1 MRTDEGPFASRTFL
15 AVLGFVLLSLLV
27 RVVSLGGRVMH
38 WDEGRVGY
46 WILRYHET
54 GVHSYRPIVHGPFL
68 PIVNDYLFVLLPAS
82 DFAARLPVALVGG
95 FLPLAAWLFRD
106 FLDDD
111 EVVAFAALLALNPL
125 LVYYSRFM
133 RNDVL
138 VAAFSL
144 VALGFLLRLLVT
156 RRLAYLLG
164 AGAMF
169 GLAFTTKGN
178 ALLYVLCFLGAGVL
192 VLDHRLVRET
202 REGTRLGDVLVERW
216 PKGVARWITS
226 QGPTRERA
234 LARTGGYL
242 VGSVALFFLV
252 VVFFYAPRPDL
263 WSALSNPAALPGVVE
278 AGTVDPA
285 EQFYGTWV
293 DGAHQDHDYLP
304 YLYDYLETLAYGAP
318 VVVAF
323 GALGAVVDRYS
334 AANPGFRPLVAFAT
348 YWGLASVV
356 GYPLATDIQAPW
368 AAVHA
373 VVPFAVPAA
382 VGVVFVVR
390 TGHDAFTQ
398 DDLVSTGL
406 AALLVLAA
414 VGGAVGANVAY
425 WNSTEEADKE
435 VLQWAQPGNDL
446 RESLADVRTVSAA
459 NDGTDV
465 LFYGT
470 TTPGGDSVELYVSD
484 ESSADTPPPGGP
496 AWHSR
501 LPLPWYLE
509 LYDAE
514 VTSTDPETPVE
525 EALANPPPVVVAHDW
540 DRQKLEPYLEGY
552 TAREH
557 AFKLWGEHIVV
568 FVDEEAL
575 RAAQD
580 DPDVRA

>member
-1 MRTDEGPFASRTFL
+1 MRFDEGPFESRTL
-15 AVLGFVLLSLLV
+15 AAIVAITLVSLLV

-68 PIVNDYLFVLLPAS
+68 PIVNDYLFAVVPAS
-82 DFAARLPVALVGG
+82 DFAARLPVAVVGG
-95 FLPLAAWLFRD
+95 LLPLAAWLFRD
-106 FLDDD
+106 YLRDD
-111 EVVAFAALLALNPL
+111 ELVAFAALLALNPL

-144 VALGFLLRLLVT
+144 VALGCCLRLLVS
-156 RRLAYLLG
+156 RRLDYLLG
-164 AGAMF
+164 AGVAF
-169 GLAFTTKGN
+169 GLAVTTKGN
-178 ALLYVLCFLGAGVL
+178 ALLYALCFLGAGAL
-192 VLDHRLVRET
+192 LLDHRLVRET
-202 REGTRLGDVLVERW
+202 REGTRLGDVLAETWPTAVYRW
-216 PKGVARWITS
+216 LLS
-226 QGPTRERA
+226 QGPTIERA
-234 LARTGGYL
+234 LVRTGGYL

-263 WSALSNPAALPGVVE
+263 WNALGNPTALPGVVD
-278 AGTVDPA
+278 AATVGPA
-285 EQFYGTWV
+285 ERFYGTWV
-293 DGAHQDHDYLP
+293 DGTHQDHDYLP

-323 GALGAVVDRYS
+323 GIVGAVIDRYS
-334 AANPGFRPLVAFAT
+334 PTNPGFRPLVAFAV

-356 GYPLATDIQAPW
+356 GYPMATDIQAPW
-368 AAVHA
+368 AAAHA
-373 VVPFAVPAA
+373 VVPFAIPAA
-382 VGVVFVVR
+382 VGVAYVVR
-390 TGHDAFTQ
+390 AGRDALAA
-398 DDLVSTGL
+398 DDAVSTGL
-406 AALLVLAA
+406 AAVVLLAA
-414 VGGAVGANVAY
+414 LGGAVGANVAY

-446 RESLADVRTVSAA
+446 RTSLADVRTVSAA

-470 TTPGGDSVELYVSD
+470 TTPGGDTVELYVSD

-509 LYDAE
+509 LYGAE
-514 VTSTDPETPVE
+514 VTSTDPEMPVE
-525 EALANPPPVVVAHDW
+525 EAMANPPPIVVAHDW
-540 DRQKLEPYLEGY
+540 DREKLAPHLEGY

-557 AFKLWGEHIVV
+557 AFKLWGEHVVV
-568 FVDEEAL
+568 FVDREAL
-575 RAAQD
+575 RRAEQA
-580 DPDVRA
+580 DP

>member
-1 MRTDEGPFASRTFL
+1 MRSDEGPLGSRTFL
-15 AVLGFVLLSLLV
+15 ALLGLALLSLLL

-54 GVHSYRPIVHGPFL
+54 GIHSYRPIVHGPFL

-82 DFAARLPVALVGG
+82 DFAARLPVAVVGG
-95 FLPLAAWLFRD
+95 LLPLAAWLFRD
-106 FLDDD
+106 HLRDD
-111 EVVAFAALLALNPL
+111 ETVAFGAVLALNPL
-125 LVYYSRFM
+125 MVYYSRFM

-156 RRLAYLLG
+156 RRFAHLLG
-164 AGAMF
+164 AGAAL
-169 GLAFTTKGN
+169 GLAFTTKEN
-178 ALLYVLCFLGAGVL
+178 AVLYVLCFLGAGAL

-202 REGTRLGDVLVERW
+202 RAGTHLGDVLAETWPTAVYRW
-216 PKGVARWITS
+216 LRRDGEPFRPSLARFGLSIVGGVA
-226 QGPTRERA
+226 A
-234 LARTGGYL
+234 
-242 VGSVALFFLV
+242 FFLV
-252 VVFFYAPRPDL
+252 VAFFYAPRPDL
-263 WSALSNPAALPGVVE
+263 WSALGNPAALPGVFE
-278 AGTVDPA
+278 AATVDPA
-285 EQFYGTWV
+285 ERFYGTWV
-293 DGAHQDHDYLP
+293 DGTHQDHDYLP
-304 YLYDYLETLAYGAP
+304 YLYDYLETLVFGAP
-318 VVVAF
+318 VVLAF
-323 GALGAVVDRYS
+323 GLVGAVRDRYS
-334 AANPGFRPLVAFAT
+334 PDTGGFRPLVAFAV

-373 VVPFAVPAA
+373 VVPFAIPAA
-382 VGVVFVVR
+382 VGLAFVVR
-390 TGHDAFTQ
+390 SGLDAFERE
-398 DDLVSTGL
+398 DAVSTGL
-406 AALLVLAA
+406 AGLLILAA

-425 WNSTEEADKE
+425 WNSTEEADRE

-446 RESLADVRTVSAA
+446 KESLADVRAVSTSH
-459 NDGTDV
+459 DGTDV

-470 TTPGGDSVELYVSD
+470 TTPGGDSVELYVAN

-509 LYDAE
+509 LYGAE
-514 VTSTDPETPVE
+514 VTSSDPDTPTA
-525 EALANPPPVVVAHDW
+525 EALSDPPPVVVAHDW
-540 DRQKLEPYLEGY
+540 DREEIAPHLEGY

-568 FVDEEAL
+568 FVDESAL
-575 RAAQD
+575 RQARQSPD
-580 DPDVRA
+580 DPG